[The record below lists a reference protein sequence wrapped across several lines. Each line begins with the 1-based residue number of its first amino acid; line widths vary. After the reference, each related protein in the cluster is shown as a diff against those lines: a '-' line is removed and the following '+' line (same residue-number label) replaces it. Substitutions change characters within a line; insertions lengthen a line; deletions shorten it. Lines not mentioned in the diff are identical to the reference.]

1 MGRRTQAR
9 WRLRSLTERERE
21 RERERETESEDGND
35 REGGSEKV
43 EGNAGGL

>member
-1 MGRRTQAR
+1 MAF
-9 WRLRSLTERERE
+9 EVAYRERE